1 MIKSGD
7 PVEQEKQLKYA
18 SLVANAI
25 MLSNVADMTE
35 SASMAEDGHPVTPG
49 LVACL
54 SPYMREHI
62 RRFGQ
67 YVLDMD
73 DLPGPLNPQPLPVR
87 AGLVTTF
94 YTYPEP
100 TPATA
105 APAAVAALAAVAAAA
120 AGAATSNLTGRATT
134 PAAAAA
140 AAAVAVATAT
150 SAAAA
155 GPSTPGPTRCW

>member
-1 MIKSGD
+1 VIKSGD

-35 SASMAEDGHPVTPG
+35 ALAAMAEDGHPVTPG

-73 DLPGPLNPQPLPVR
+73 VLPLPLNPQPLPFE
-87 AGLVTTF
+87 L
-94 YTYPEP
+94 
-100 TPATA
+100 
-105 APAAVAALAAVAAAA
+105 AL
-120 AGAATSNLTGRATT
+120 
-134 PAAAAA
+134 
-140 AAAVAVATAT
+140 
-150 SAAAA
+150 
-155 GPSTPGPTRCW
+155 